1 MYNDTA
7 TYTRYEDM
15 LYAEENFGP
24 IDDTD
29 MLSVEY
35 QDDYQQPV
43 CFVDRIND
51 FNKTIAL
58 YP

>member
-1 MYNDTA
+1 
-7 TYTRYEDM
+7 M
-15 LYAEENFGP
+15 LYAEENFGR